1 MNLEKHLQAA
11 GVPINLMPEA
21 LACLQEA
28 DRRSNGLLWHKIKV
42 RLFRAG
48 KISQLLPWEAER
60 LVDVRPDLADWDIA
74 PMVNITAHG
83 DNVPWV
89 ETPEGGRPAPGQWL
103 DHADAQAIAA
113 NYWLPGTHPRSTESR
128 KAWYRRNAGEYRA
141 WRLGVPVDLSTGVQ
155 VWRGNGSTV
164 YRCGDAWQV
173 IAQDKLLFIPVVV
186 RVGYE
191 ISNLWRE
198 SDGAQ
203 LWFPIP
209 GADLRAPITWSVL
222 PGRA

>member
-1 MNLEKHLQAA
+1 MNYIKHLRAA
-11 GVPINLMPEA
+11 GVPDHYHPAAIAA
-21 LACLQEA
+21 LECARERAQ
-28 DRRSNGLLWHKIKV
+28 GLTWAKWRV
-42 RLFRAG
+42 RLFKAG
-48 KISQLLPWEAER
+48 KIARLLPWAAER

-103 DHADAQAIAA
+103 DPADAQAIAA
-113 NYWLPGTHPRSTESR
+113 NYWLPGTHPRSPESR

-209 GADLRAPITWSVL
+209 GADLRAPVTWSVL